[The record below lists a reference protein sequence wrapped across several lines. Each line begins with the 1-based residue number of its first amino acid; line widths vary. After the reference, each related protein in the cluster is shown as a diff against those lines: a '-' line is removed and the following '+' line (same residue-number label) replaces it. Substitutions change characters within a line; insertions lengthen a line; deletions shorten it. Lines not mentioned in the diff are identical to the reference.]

1 MNSKLWKFIKKIM
14 KILIFQYKVLDV
26 IKRWYEL
33 MVNKPPNMNDF
44 KAILSKLTF
53 IRVIF

>member
-33 MVNKPPNMNDF
+33 MVNKLPNMNDF
-44 KAILSKLTF
+44 KAILSKLTL
-53 IRVIF
+53 

>member
-1 MNSKLWKFIKKIM
+1 MNSKLWKFIKNYENIN
-14 KILIFQYKVLDV
+14 FQYKVLDV

-44 KAILSKLTF
+44 KAILSKLTL
-53 IRVIF
+53 